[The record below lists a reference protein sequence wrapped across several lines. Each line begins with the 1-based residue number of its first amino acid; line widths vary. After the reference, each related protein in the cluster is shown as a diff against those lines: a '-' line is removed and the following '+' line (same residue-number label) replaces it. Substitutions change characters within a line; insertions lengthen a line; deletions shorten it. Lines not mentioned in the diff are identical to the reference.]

1 MSTVGDVGPHLHD
14 HKNGL
19 ASDPVGDNH
28 TPSLGAIMKFM
39 ADSMEMNVVAG
50 SSSSDPKSCIS
61 NEQEAI
67 EVRNVVTFPPKLKK
81 GFTSMQHM
89 IVAEFGEDAFRKN
102 SRKLTEAFELMYT
115 SEADG
120 VIERSDGFDIWFNT
134 TRNAKNIA
142 RSAVAFL
149 ESIKAVFKCWQNDLN
164 MLHENPN
171 FKSLRLDGDHDAA
184 TGAKS
189 RESSVEKTGNSGSR
203 LAACGQTQHF
213 LKLCKMPS
221 EA

>member
-1 MSTVGDVGPHLHD
+1 MRSI
-14 HKNGL
+14 K
-19 ASDPVGDNH
+19 SY
-28 TPSLGAIMKFM
+28 
-39 ADSMEMNVVAG
+39 E
-50 SSSSDPKSCIS
+50 SSNFLIS
-61 NEQEAI
+61 
-67 EVRNVVTFPPKLKK
+67 
-81 GFTSMQHM
+81 
-89 IVAEFGEDAFRKN
+89 
-102 SRKLTEAFELMYT
+102 

-189 RESSVEKTGNSGSR
+189 RESIQPQS
-203 LAACGQTQHF
+203 
-213 LKLCKMPS
+213 
-221 EA
+221 